1 MTGPLT
7 PDPDFRTLFEAV
19 PGNYLVLAPNA
30 PVFTIVAVSDHYLA
44 ATLATRDAILG
55 RGLFDVFPDANPEN
69 PHATGIVNLR
79 TSLETVL
86 RTRQPH
92 RMPTQRYDV
101 QRPDGTWDVRHWAP
115 RNTPVFAVDGSV
127 RFLLHEVEDV
137 TAQVSER
144 ESQVDAR
151 LQAERRLRE
160 SEEARAEVE
169 LARQRSDAVLAS
181 IADAF
186 YLLDRDWRFTY
197 VNDAAEPLLQTT
209 RDKLLGRTLWEMFPG
224 VIGSPFEGP
233 YREAMAT
240 GRVTSA
246 EAYFPPLGTWFDVH
260 TYPWPGGLMVHFR
273 DIGARKI
280 AEAERERLLHAL
292 EVERARL
299 AEVFRRAP
307 SFMVV
312 FRGPRNVYEI
322 VNESYYQLIGHRDV
336 IGKPLLE
343 AIPEIRDQ
351 GFDEIISRVRETGE
365 PWVGREAPVTLQR
378 TPGAPM
384 EIRYL
389 DMVFQALTEADGTRS
404 GVIVH
409 GSDITAQVLARRE
422 VEHLL
427 GESERARAEAEAARR
442 EAEAANRGKSE
453 FLAVMSHELRT
464 PLNAIGGYAELIELG
479 IRGPVSDEQR
489 LDLARIQQSQRH
501 LLGLI
506 NGVLNYA
513 RVEAGAVIY
522 DVEDVQLGEVLSA
535 CEALIAPQVRARG
548 LTLQYTPAD
557 GLRARADSDKVQQ
570 IVLNLL
576 SNAVKF
582 TEPGGRVCL
591 RCCAAN
597 DDGAPVVRVEVN
609 DTGIGISRE
618 QLARVFE
625 PFVQVDAKLTRTRE
639 GTGLGLAISR
649 DLARGMGGDLVA
661 ESTLGVGSTFTLVLP
676 AS

>member
-1 MTGPLT
+1 MTGLPA

-19 PGNYLVLAPNA
+19 PANYLVLAPDA
-30 PVFTIVAVSDHYLA
+30 PLFTIVAASDAYLA
-44 ATLATRDAILG
+44 ASLTERDAIVG
-55 RGLFDVFPDANPEN
+55 RGVFDVFRDANPAN
-69 PHATGIVNLR
+69 PRPTGIVNLR
-79 TSLETVL
+79 ASLERVL
-86 RTRQPH
+86 RTREAH

-101 QRPDGTWDVRHWAP
+101 QRPDGTWIMRYWEP
-115 RNTPVFAVDGSV
+115 RNSPIFAADGSV
-127 RFLLHEVEDV
+127 RFLLHEVVEV
-137 TAQVSER
+137 TAQMAAR
-144 ESQVDAR
+144 ESEVDAR

-160 SEEARAEVE
+160 SEEARTEIDI
-169 LARQRSDAVLAS
+169 ARQRSDAVLAS

-209 RDKLLGRTLWEMFPG
+209 RDTLLGRTLWEMFPG

-273 DIGARKI
+273 DIGARKT
-280 AEAERERLLHAL
+280 AEADRERLLHAL

-299 AEVFRRAP
+299 SEVFRRAP

-312 FRGPRNVYEI
+312 FRGPRNTYEI

-336 IGKPLLE
+336 VGKPLLE

-464 PLNAIGGYAELIELG
+464 PLNAIGGYTELIELG
-479 IRGPVSDEQR
+479 IRGPVTDEQR

-522 DVEDVQLGEVLSA
+522 DVEDVPLGEVLSA

-548 LTLQYTPAD
+548 LTLHYTPVD
-557 GLRARADSDKVQQ
+557 GMRARADSDKVQQ

-582 TEPGGRVCL
+582 TEPGGRVSL
-591 RCCAAN
+591 RCDAGG
-597 DDGAPVVRVEVN
+597 DDGARIVRVEVR
-609 DTGIGISRE
+609 DSGIGISPE

-661 ESTLGVGSTFTLVLP
+661 SSTLGVGSTFTLTLP
-676 AS
+676 AA